1 MRLKLAALLTLYT
14 KRADSADI
22 AARPTHPVR
31 ERLGRGPTHRLE
43 NQGVDVALEYA
54 FVQVQSNY
62 IQNSHQGALLNP
74 DRTPAPASGPAEAD
88 RPGTR
93 RVPAHLSA
101 EGPPLPTGR
110 AG

>member
-14 KRADSADI
+14 KQADSADI

-62 IQNSHQGALLNP
+62 IQSESWSSNTALYRLPQAILQPGGNS
-74 DRTPAPASGPAEAD
+74 
-88 RPGTR
+88 
-93 RVPAHLSA
+93 
-101 EGPPLPTGR
+101 
-110 AG
+110 